1 MAGFALEVDVR
12 DAVRTGDP
20 DRTRSYAHP
29 GRHAAT
35 APDPVQDLAHTVSLR
50 IDGQEGGMTASRAR
64 RSINGQS
71 RT

>member
-12 DAVRTGDP
+12 DAVRTADP

-50 IDGQEGGMTASRAR
+50 IDGQE
-64 RSINGQS
+64 
-71 RT
+71 